1 MLNEEIIQ
9 EELENLGFKLTET
22 NHTLFTFMDNTR
34 RIGVETR
41 VYYDD
46 KIYFHVFLRGY
57 GYLKTI
63 FQTAIIP
70 FDSRKSELSK
80 VENIL
85 NKNSQLVKKYEQ
97 YQKSLSFNFINEKK
111 DLGIINNTKDKIMV
125 WGLSSSEISFHIS
138 ISVTSEN
145 RYKCYGTIYT
155 GCDYETD
162 LVNISK
168 TLNND
173 EEVINLI
180 EDMIKTSTDIL
191 KFIKSKRNYF
201 N

>member
-1 MLNEEIIQ
+1 MKDL
-9 EELENLGFKLTET
+9 L
-22 NHTLFTFMDNTR
+22 
-34 RIGVETR
+34 
-41 VYYDD
+41 
-46 KIYFHVFLRGY
+46 
-57 GYLKTI
+57 
-63 FQTAIIP
+63 
-70 FDSRKSELSK
+70 
-80 VENIL
+80 
-85 NKNSQLVKKYEQ
+85 
-97 YQKSLSFNFINEKK
+97 NFINESK

-145 RYKCYGTIYT
+145 RYKCYGAIYT

-168 TLNND
+168 TLNNE